1 MFKLSLRNIADHKGR
16 FVMTALAVILGVS
29 FVVSSFVLSDTI
41 KDTFRS
47 LFGEANA
54 NVDLVLRTKGGF
66 DTGPGGIE
74 HAPLPAQAVEQVKQV
89 PGVEDAEGPVQGIIP
104 ALLDPKGK
112 QVPNNGPPTIGF
124 SWGPSVKLN
133 PFTVAEGRKPGPG
146 ELALDQV
153 TYEKFGFKVGTTV
166 DVQLAS
172 GAAKFPL
179 VGVIKYGKSKGF
191 GGAHVLAFDDAT
203 ARQALNR
210 EGLVDKVQ
218 IVVAPDAK
226 TSDVKAAILQRT
238 PAEVRSSIE
247 VVSGAQVA
255 KEDASTFEV
264 LASVIG
270 GVLLGFAGV
279 ALFVSAFYIFNT
291 FNIIL
296 GQRTH
301 ELALLRAVGA
311 SPKQV
316 RRSILTE
323 SLGLGAISA
332 VIGVV
337 GGLGLAS
344 VLQKLMDA
352 LGFTL
357 PAGSPILK
365 LRTVIIG
372 LVIGTGVTFLASI
385 VPAFRS
391 STVTPLAAL
400 RDDAS
405 IHTLNSRRRLI
416 IGIVLTSLGA
426 LILANGLFLAD
437 ETRSVLTSL
446 ALGAIAIFLGVSM
459 LSALVAGRVTTLL
472 GQPVKSLMGTAG
484 RLARDNAVRNPQRTS
499 STASALTIGLALVTM
514 ATIVG
519 ASIKAS
525 VQEATREA
533 IIAEYFVTPGSS
545 FGFGFSP
552 TVAQSIA
559 KLPEV
564 KEESPVRFGAF
575 KFEGATQNITAVDPA
590 TADSLFD
597 LNLTSGET
605 AKLTDD
611 SILIHED
618 PANDLHLKVGDKAN
632 VEFSR
637 TGKKTFTIAGI
648 YKEASLAG
656 NYVVS
661 LGAFKANYSDQL
673 DQFVA
678 LNAKDGVTEAQLD
691 KALQPVFQDFPQLE
705 LQDRTA
711 FAAGQGGQ
719 VDQLLIIIN
728 VLLLLAILI
737 AVLGIANTLALSV
750 LERIHEIGLLRAV
763 GMTRRQTRR
772 MIRWEGA
779 IVSAF
784 GASVGVVVGILF
796 GLAALSAMPEDL
808 VTVTR
813 VPIPNMIGLL
823 IFSVFA
829 GLLAAIFPARRAGKL
844 DVLAAIASE

>member
-16 FVMTALAVILGVS
+16 FVMTALAVFLGVS

-41 KDTFRS
+41 KATFRS
-47 LFGEANA
+47 LFGEANQ
-54 NVDLVLRTKGGF
+54 NVDLVVRTKGGF
-66 DTGPGGIE
+66 DTGPGGIQ
-74 HAPLPAQAVEQVKQV
+74 HAPLPAAAVEQVKQV

-124 SWGPSVKLN
+124 SWGPSTKLN
-133 PFTVAEGRKPGPG
+133 PFTVAEGHKPGPG
-146 ELALDQV
+146 EVALDQV
-153 TYEKFGFKVGTTV
+153 TYEKFGFKVGTMI
-166 DVQLAS
+166 DVQLVS

-191 GGAHVLAFDDAT
+191 GGAHVLAFDDET
-203 ARQALNR
+203 ARKALNR

-218 IVVAPDAK
+218 IVLAPGTKAA
-226 TSDVKAAILQRT
+226 DVKTAILQRA
-238 PAEVRSSIE
+238 PAGVVE

-270 GVLLGFAGV
+270 GVLLAFAGV

-316 RRSILTE
+316 RRSVMTE

-332 VIGVV
+332 VIGVI

-344 VLQKLMDA
+344 LLQKVMDA

-372 LVIGTGVTFLASI
+372 LVIGVGVTFLASV
-385 VPAFRS
+385 VPAFRA
-391 STVTPLAAL
+391 STVAPLAAL

-405 IHTLNSRRRLI
+405 LHTFNGRRRFI
-416 IGIVLTSLGA
+416 VGIVMTALGA

-437 ETRSVLTSL
+437 ETRAVLSSL
-446 ALGAIAIFLGVSM
+446 AFGAIFIFLGVSM
-459 LSALVAGRVTTLL
+459 LSALVAGRVTTFL
-472 GQPVKSLMGTAG
+472 GQPVKALMGTSG
-484 RLARDNAVRNPQRTS
+484 RLARDNAARNPQRTS

-525 VQEATREA
+525 VQEATKQSVTA
-533 IIAEYFVTPGSS
+533 QYFVAPGSS

-552 TVAQSIA
+552 TVAQRIA

-564 KEESPVRFGAF
+564 AAVSPVRFGAF
-575 KFEGATQNITAVDPA
+575 KFHGATKDVTAVDPA
-590 TADSLFD
+590 TAEGLFD
-597 LNLTSGET
+597 LDFVSGRPSDL
-605 AKLTDD
+605 ADD
-611 SILIHED
+611 SILVQSD
-618 PANDLHLKVGDKAN
+618 PATDLNLKVGSKID

-637 TGKKTFTIAGI
+637 TGKKIFTVAGI
-648 YKEASLAG
+648 YNEASLAG
-656 NYVVS
+656 NYVIS
-661 LGAFKANYSDQL
+661 LGAFNANYSDQL
-673 DQFVA
+673 DQFVG
-678 LNAKDGVTEAQLD
+678 LNAKQGVSQAQLAQSMRPIFD
-691 KALQPVFQDFPQLE
+691 DFPQLQ
-705 LQDRTA
+705 LKDRDQFIA
-711 FAAGQGGQ
+711 SSGGE

-728 VLLLLAILI
+728 VLLMLAILI

-784 GASVGVVVGILF
+784 GATVGVVVGIVF
-796 GLAALSAMPEDL
+796 GLAALQAMPESL
-808 VTVTR
+808 ITATR
-813 VPIPNMIGLL
+813 VPIPSMVFLL
-823 IFSVFA
+823 IFSIVA

>member
-16 FVMTALAVILGVS
+16 FVMTALAVFLGVS

-41 KDTFRS
+41 KATFRS
-47 LFGEANA
+47 LFGEANQ
-54 NVDLVLRTKGGF
+54 NVDLVVRTKGGF

-74 HAPLPAQAVEQVKQV
+74 HAPLPAEAVEQVKQV

-124 SWGPSVKLN
+124 SWGPSTKLN
-133 PFTVAEGRKPGPG
+133 PFTVAAGHKPGPG
-146 ELALDQV
+146 EVALDQV
-153 TYEKFGFKVGTTV
+153 TYEKFGFKVGTTI

-191 GGAHVLAFDDAT
+191 GGAHVLAFDDET

-210 EGLVDKVQ
+210 QGLVDKVQ
-218 IVVAPDAK
+218 IVLAPRAK
-226 TSDVKAAILQRT
+226 AADVKAAILQRA
-238 PAEVRSSIE
+238 PAGVVE

-270 GVLLGFAGV
+270 GVLLAFAGV

-316 RRSILTE
+316 RRSVMTE

-332 VIGVV
+332 VVGVI

-365 LRTVIIG
+365 LRTVVIG
-372 LVIGTGVTFLASI
+372 LVIGIGVTFLAS
-385 VPAFRS
+385 VLPAFRA
-391 STVTPLAAL
+391 STVAPLAAL

-405 IHTLNSRRRLI
+405 MHTFNSRRRLI
-416 IGIVLTSLGA
+416 VGIVMTALGA
-426 LILANGLFLAD
+426 LILSNGLFLAD
-437 ETRSVLTSL
+437 ETRAVLSSL
-446 ALGAIAIFLGVSM
+446 AFGAIFIFLGVSM
-459 LSALVAGRVTTLL
+459 LSALVAGHVTTFL
-472 GQPVKSLMGTAG
+472 GQPVKALMGTAG
-484 RLARDNAVRNPQRTS
+484 RLARDNAARNPQRTS

-525 VQEATREA
+525 VQDATKQSVTA
-533 IIAEYFVTPGSS
+533 QYFVAPGSN

-552 TVAQSIA
+552 TVAQRISQ
-559 KLPEV
+559 LPGVEA
-564 KEESPVRFGAF
+564 ESPVRFGAF
-575 KFEGATQNITAVDPA
+575 KFHGATKDITAVDPA
-590 TADSLFD
+590 SASKLFD
-597 LNLTSGET
+597 LDFVSGRPED
-605 AKLTDD
+605 LGEN
-611 SILIHED
+611 SILVQSD
-618 PANDLHLKVGDKAN
+618 PAEDLNLKVGSKID

-637 TGKKTFTIAGI
+637 TGKKVFTVAGI

-661 LGAFKANYSDQL
+661 LDTFKANYSDQL

-678 LNAKDGVTEAQLD
+678 LNAKDGVGQAELAQSMR
-691 KALQPVFQDFPQLE
+691 PIFEDFPQLQ
-705 LQDRTA
+705 LKDRDQFIA
-711 FAAGQGGQ
+711 SSGGQ

-728 VLLLLAILI
+728 VLLMLAILI

-784 GASVGVVVGILF
+784 GASVGVVVGIVF
-796 GLAALSAMPEDL
+796 GLAALQAMPESL
-808 VTVTR
+808 ITVTR
-813 VPIPNMIGLL
+813 VPIPSMVFLL
-823 IFSVFA
+823 FFSVVA